1 MCTIPTVSRATRYD
15 DAQALAGPNGEAVPA
30 AVREDIIL
38 AATRV
43 FSDRG
48 YHAASM
54 AEIAEEVGIRKPSLY
69 HHVRKKEDLLFLIHE
84 RMVDELI
91 EQTMPVFTSSM
102 APSEKL
108 RGALTIAMRFVAR
121 HRDGVTVFLTEQR
134 AMSGERWAQ
143 LVVKRDSY
151 EQMVHRIIAEGTASG
166 AFIDVPPKIAT
177 KAILAMANWGYEW
190 FQPDGPL
197 SADEVADVFVTIA
210 LKGLEVRDGDQS
222 PSSTTE

>member
-1 MCTIPTVSRATRYD
+1 MCTIPAVSPASRYD
-15 DAQALAGPNGEAVPA
+15 VEQTVAETNGDNGPSV
-30 AVREDIIL
+30 VREDIIR

-54 AEIAEEVGIRKPSLY
+54 AEIAEAVGIRKPSLY

-84 RMVDELI
+84 RMIDELI
-91 EQTMPVFTSSM
+91 QQTLPVFTSSM
-102 APSEKL
+102 TPAEKL

-134 AMSGERWAQ
+134 AMSGERWTQ

-151 EQMVHRIIAEGTASG
+151 ERMVHTIIAEGTASG
-166 AFIDVPPKIAT
+166 AFIDVPPKIAA
-177 KAILAMANWGYEW
+177 KAVLAMANWGYEW

-197 SADEVADVFVTIA
+197 SADDVADTFATIA
-210 LKGLEVRDGDQS
+210 LRGLEVRNDHQGSAS
-222 PSSTTE
+222 PAE

>member
-1 MCTIPTVSRATRYD
+1 MSQSEAEVLVAPDSGAPSR
-15 DAQALAGPNGEAVPA
+15 
-30 AVREDIIL
+30 VREDIIA

-54 AEIAEEVGIRKPSLY
+54 AEIAKAVGIRKPSLY
-69 HHVRKKEDLLFLIHE
+69 HHVRKKEDLLFAIHE
-84 RMVDELI
+84 QMIDELI

-102 APSEKL
+102 TPAEKV
-108 RGALTIAMRFVAR
+108 RGALKIAMSFVAR

-134 AMSGERWAQ
+134 AVSGERWNE
-143 LVVKRDSY
+143 LVVKRDFY

-166 AFIDVPPKIAT
+166 AFVDVSPKIAA

-197 SADEVADVFVTIA
+197 TAEEVADIFATIA
-210 LKGLEVRDGDQS
+210 LRGLEVR
-222 PSSTTE
+222 

>member
-1 MCTIPTVSRATRYD
+1 MCTISAVSRATEDR
-15 DAQALAGPNGEAVPA
+15 DADTATGAEGISVPG
-30 AVREDIIL
+30 AVREDIIH

-54 AEIAEEVGIRKPSLY
+54 AEIAEAVGIRKPSLY

-91 EQTMPVFTSSM
+91 QQTQPIFNSSM
-102 APSEKL
+102 SPAEKL

-134 AMSGERWAQ
+134 AMSGERWSE

-151 EQMVHRIIAEGTASG
+151 ERMIHTIIAEGTASG
-166 AFIDVPPKIAT
+166 AFVEVPPKIAA
-177 KAILAMANWGYEW
+177 KAVLAMANWGYEW
-190 FQPDGPL
+190 FQPNGPL
-197 SADEVADVFVTIA
+197 SADEVADTFATIA
-210 LKGLEVRDGDQS
+210 LKGLEVRAGHQG
-222 PSSTTE
+222 PSE

>member
-1 MCTIPTVSRATRYD
+1 VSPATRQD
-15 DAQALAGPNGEAVPA
+15 GVELVAETNGQEMPTP
-30 AVREDIIL
+30 VREDIIL

-54 AEIAEEVGIRKPSLY
+54 AEIAEAVGIRKPSLY
-69 HHVRKKEDLLFLIHE
+69 HHVRKKEDLLFAIHE

-102 APSEKL
+102 APAEKL

-134 AMSGERWAQ
+134 AMSGERWTQ
-143 LVVKRDSY
+143 LVVKRDFY
-151 EQMVHRIIAEGTASG
+151 EHMVHQIIADGTASG
-166 AFIDVPPKIAT
+166 AFIEVPPKIAT

-197 SADEVADVFVTIA
+197 TADEVADTFATIA
-210 LKGLEVRDGDQS
+210 LKGLEVRDGHQS